1 MDGQGFR
8 DALRALLA
16 DRHGPEAK
24 ALFLTLSRYVEG
36 RVRWFGRAR
45 GSDLFGEPDLE
56 EIVGDVMYQLMA
68 GSLAHFRGESLPEL
82 LGFVRT
88 VTDRCLWRHARKR
101 IDEKRALETD
111 AVTEMLRDRHS
122 APRRADE
129 LVLLLPESP
138 IDPKD
143 EAYLEAL
150 FAAGSKAAYARD
162 AGVSRAA
169 VTKRVDRIKARIE
182 AMEAPQKEAA
192 EAWLE
197 QAARRAVGGS

>member
-1 MDGQGFR
+1 MDGESFR

-36 RVRWFGRAR
+36 RVRWFGRSR
-45 GSDLFGEPDLE
+45 GADLFGDADLE
-56 EIVGDVMYQLMA
+56 EIVGDVMYQLMS
-68 GSLAHFRGESLPEL
+68 GSLAQFRGGSLPEL

-88 VTDRCLWRHARKR
+88 VTDRCLWKQAHKR
-101 IDEKRALETD
+101 IEEKRALETEYV
-111 AVTEMLRDRHS
+111 AEVLRGRQFT
-122 APRRADE
+122 PRRADE

-143 EAYLEAL
+143 QAYLEAL
-150 FAAGSKAAYARD
+150 LAAGSKAAYARD

-169 VTKRVDRIKARIE
+169 VTKRVDRIKSRIE

-197 QAARRAVGGS
+197 HAARRAVGAV

>member
-1 MDGQGFR
+1 MDGDTFR

-45 GSDLFGEPDLE
+45 GADLFGDPDLE
-56 EIVGDVMYQLMA
+56 EIVGDVMYQLML
-68 GSLAHFRGESLPEL
+68 GSLAQFRGGSLPEL
-82 LGFVRT
+82 LAFVRT
-88 VTDRCLWRHARKR
+88 VTDRCLWKQARKR

-111 AVTEMLRDRHS
+111 AVADVLRGRQFS
-122 APRRADE
+122 PRRADE

-143 EAYLEAL
+143 QEYLEAL
-150 FAAGSKAAYARD
+150 LAAGSKAAYARD

-169 VTKRVDRIKARIE
+169 VTKRVDRIKSRID
-182 AMEAPQKEAA
+182 AMEESQKEAA
-192 EAWLE
+192 QAWLE
-197 QAARRAVGGS
+197 HAARRAVGGV